1 MDEFAAEIRNA
12 AWWSS
17 DTRRAIGGD
26 AVNVVLEKQGKSP
39 PYEPKIAEEELW
51 RISHTMEPVIAKL
64 IEHEIEIP
72 VRSADY
78 SATHPSEPWL
88 KAHSDFLAGDALVEC
103 KNYALAHM
111 PHFSEPDE
119 PFKIP
124 DADYF
129 QCLHEATCFEVKTV
143 YLAVLFGGQRFRYW
157 KLNFGEAARDEFR
170 KMAAQWWAHVAN
182 GTTPEPTTPEQCRA
196 VWPRDTGQTITAT
209 RQVEEVA
216 NNLAALKRQIKQLE
230 GPEAKLTAMLEQFMG
245 TNAVLQDI
253 AGRTLATWKTA
264 KDSRSFDREAFQR
277 AMPDLYEK
285 FCVPKPGSRRFL
297 LKGN

>member
-1 MDEFAAEIRNA
+1 MTDEFAPEIRNA

-17 DTRRAIGGD
+17 DTRRAVTGD
-26 AVNVVLEKQGKSP
+26 AVAVVLEKQGKQP
-39 PYEPKIAEEELW
+39 LYKPDDEELL
-51 RISHTMEPVIAKL
+51 RMGHVMQPVVGKL
-64 IEHEIEIP
+64 LEQAIEQP

-78 SATHPSEPWL
+78 SATHPLEPWL
-88 KAHSDFLAGDALVEC
+88 KAHSDFIAGDALVEC

-124 DADYF
+124 DPDYF

-157 KLNFGEAARDEFR
+157 KLNFEDAVRDEFR
-170 KMAAQWWAHVAN
+170 KMAASWWAHVAN

-196 VWPRDTGQTITAT
+196 VWPRDRGGEIIAT
-209 RQVEEVA
+209 RQIEE
-216 NNLAALKRQIKQLE
+216 LARKLREVKEGIKRAEALE
-230 GPEAKLTAMLEQFMG
+230 TEWTATLQAYMRDH
-245 TNAVLQDI
+245 AVLNDI
-253 AGRTLATWKTA
+253 SGATLATWKTA
-264 KDSRSFDREAFQR
+264 KDSRTFDKDSFQKHAPQ
-277 AMPDLYEK
+277 MYEQ
-285 FCVPKPGSRRFL
+285 FCVTKPGSRRFL